1 MKKRILLVDDDYS
14 IRRLLFRVLTGERYQ
29 VLSAA
34 NGEEAMELA
43 NGNRVDL
50 MLLDL
55 KLAGQS
61 GWDTFKQLTTQ
72 NPFLPVVIIT
82 ARPNQLFRAAAS
94 GAAALMEKPLDLPKL
109 LRTIHDLLS
118 EPPEIRRAR
127 LSGQAAEFRYLP
139 PTPQERGAGPS
150 AGAARDSHWV
160 D

>member
-94 GAAALMEKPLDLPKL
+94 GAAAGW
-109 LRTIHDLLS
+109 
-118 EPPEIRRAR
+118 PPQRA
-127 LSGQAAEFRYLP
+127 
-139 PTPQERGAGPS
+139 S
-150 AGAARDSHWV
+150 AP
-160 D
+160 